1 MSHKEI
7 IFARKKLRRSFF
19 VFPPSRLIFSS
30 RLPGLQTKLTVQKG
44 NQYPRKRFT
53 PLPLPTMHYASIENL
68 AKSFG
73 IRTLFKNISF
83 YVEEGDKI
91 ALVARNGSGKSTLL
105 KIIAG
110 LDTADSGTVWVH
122 KDIKVIM
129 LQQDTHFEEMKSIW
143 DNVLRMDN
151 PVVKVVKEYEMCLE
165 QEEENIEK
173 LTDLMARVDE
183 LNAWSFESELKQ
195 ILGKLN
201 LHHLNEPVKNLSGGQ
216 RKRVALAQALIE
228 AQLHEGKCLLIL
240 DEPTN
245 HLDVEMIEW
254 LEDYLS
260 AQKVTLLC
268 VTHDRYF
275 LDAVCNEILEM
286 EDEKIYVY
294 KGNYDY
300 FLEQK
305 SLRQEVQASELQK
318 DKNIFRK
325 ELEWMRKQPKAR
337 TTKSKSRQDAFA
349 DIEERVSKRKEETDV
364 SLQVKMTRLG
374 GKVLEMKK
382 IYKSYGD
389 KVILKGFDHTF
400 KKGER
405 IGIVGKNGIGKS
417 TFLKI
422 ALQQE
427 KPDSGKV
434 NHGDT
439 VVFGNFNQEG
449 LQYKEDKRAIEYV
462 KDFAEFFPLA
472 DGTKISATQFM
483 EKFGFAS
490 EQQYTP
496 LSKLSGG
503 EKRRLHLLSI
513 LFLNPNFLILD
524 EPTNDLDLQT
534 LRTLEEFLLDF
545 PGCILIVSHDRYFMD
560 RMVDH
565 LFAFEGDGVIK
576 DFPGNYTLYREW
588 KSTVDRDSSTG
599 PGGLAVDRG
608 ASEEKQAPAI
618 KAEQRTTNIGQRKPS
633 FKEKHEFEQLEKE
646 MPELQK
652 EKAALEEKMN
662 SGSMDYD
669 ALQKAAQRISS
680 IVQLLDEKEMRWL
693 ELSERI

>member
-1 MSHKEI
+1 
-7 IFARKKLRRSFF
+7 
-19 VFPPSRLIFSS
+19 
-30 RLPGLQTKLTVQKG
+30 
-44 NQYPRKRFT
+44 
-53 PLPLPTMHYASIENL
+53 MHYASVENIS
-68 AKSFG
+68 KSFG

-91 ALVARNGSGKSTLL
+91 AFVARNGTGKSTLL

-110 LDTADSGTVWVH
+110 LDTADSGEVWVR
-122 KDIKVIM
+122 KDVKVIM
-129 LQQDTHFEEMKSIW
+129 LQQDTVFDNAKSIW

-151 PVVKVVKEYEMCLE
+151 PVVKVVKEYEMYL
-165 QEEENIEK
+165 EEEGHDDKK
-173 LTDLMARVDE
+173 LNDLIARLSE
-183 LNAWSFESELKQ
+183 LNAWNFESDVKQ

-228 AQLHEGKCLLIL
+228 SQLHEGRCLLIL

-254 LEDYLS
+254 LENFLS
-260 AQKVTLLC
+260 SQKSTLLL

-275 LDAVCNEILEM
+275 LDTVCNEIIELD
-286 EDEKIYVY
+286 DEKLYIY
-294 KGNYDY
+294 KDDYDY

-305 SLRQEVQASELQK
+305 SLRQEVQQSELSK

-337 TTKSKSRQDAFA
+337 TTKSKSRQDAFLNL
-349 DIEERVSKRKEETDV
+349 EEKISQQKDNTEV

-382 IYKSYGD
+382 VYKSYGD
-389 KVILKGFDHTF
+389 KPIIKGFDYTF

-417 TFLKI
+417 TFLRI
-422 ALQQE
+422 ALGTE
-427 KPDSGKV
+427 PPDSGKI
-434 NHGDT
+434 NHGET
-439 VVFGNFNQEG
+439 VVFGNFAQEG

-472 DGTKISATQFM
+472 DGSKISASQFM
-483 EKFGFAS
+483 EKFGFSA

-503 EKRRLHLLSI
+503 EKRRLHLLSV

-534 LRTLEEFLLDF
+534 LRTLEEFLKEF

-560 RMVDH
+560 RVVDH
-565 LFAFEGDGVIK
+565 LFAFEGDAVIR
-576 DFPGNYTLYREW
+576 DYPGNYTQYREAIANG
-588 KSTVDRDSSTG
+588 SLTDDRQLMKQNTKNVEQPPTAG
-599 PGGLAVDRG
+599 PN
-608 ASEEKQAPAI
+608 
-618 KAEQRTTNIGQRKPS
+618 TTS
-633 FKEKHEFEQLEKE
+633 
-646 MPELQK
+646 QK
-652 EKAALEEKMN
+652 
-662 SGSMDYD
+662 
-669 ALQKAAQRISS
+669 
-680 IVQLLDEKEMRWL
+680 
-693 ELSERI
+693 LSK

>member
-1 MSHKEI
+1 
-7 IFARKKLRRSFF
+7 
-19 VFPPSRLIFSS
+19 
-30 RLPGLQTKLTVQKG
+30 
-44 NQYPRKRFT
+44 
-53 PLPLPTMHYASIENL
+53 MHYASIENIG
-68 AKSFG
+68 KSFG

-83 YVEEGDKI
+83 YVEEGDKV
-91 ALVARNGSGKSTLL
+91 AFVARNGSGKSTLL

-110 LDTADSGTVWVH
+110 LDTADSGTLWVH
-122 KDIKVIM
+122 KDIKVVM
-129 LQQDTHFEEMKSIW
+129 LQQDTTFDETKSIW
-143 DNVLRMDN
+143 DNILRLDN

-165 QEEENIEK
+165 DDPENIDK
-173 LTDLMARVDE
+173 LTNLMARVDE
-183 LNAWSFESELKQ
+183 LNAWNFESELKQ

-245 HLDVEMIEW
+245 HLDVQMIEW

-294 KGNYDY
+294 KGDYDY

-305 SLRQEVQASELQK
+305 SLRHEVQQSELQK

-325 ELEWMRKQPKAR
+325 ELEWMRKQPRAR
-337 TTKSKSRQDAFA
+337 TTKSKSRQDAFTE
-349 DIEERVSKRKEETDV
+349 IEERVSQKKEDVDV

-382 IYKSYGD
+382 INKSYGD
-389 KVILKGFDHTF
+389 KVLIKGFEYIF

-405 IGIVGKNGIGKS
+405 VGIVGKNGVGKS

-422 ALQQE
+422 ALHQE

-439 VVFGNFNQEG
+439 VVFGNFDQEG
-449 LQYKEDKRAIEYV
+449 LVYKEDKRAIEFV

-472 DGTKISATQFM
+472 DGSKISASQFM
-483 EKFGFAS
+483 EKFGFMA

-503 EKRRLHLLSI
+503 EKRRLHLLSV

-565 LFAFEGDGVIK
+565 LFAFEGDGIIK
-576 DFPGNYTLYREW
+576 DFPGNYTQYREALASAQFTGHVIAD
-588 KSTVDRDSSTG
+588 KKTIEPVIRQRSAST
-599 PGGLAVDRG
+599 
-608 ASEEKQAPAI
+608 
-618 KAEQRTTNIGQRKPS
+618 EQKKLS
-633 FKEKHEFEQLEKE
+633 FKEKHEFESIEKE
-646 MPELQK
+646 IPLLQK
-652 EKAALEEKMN
+652 EKITLEEKMN
-662 SGSMDYD
+662 KGSMPFDE
-669 ALQKAAQRISS
+669 LQQAAQRIGG

-693 ELSERI
+693 ELSEKM

>member
-1 MSHKEI
+1 M
-7 IFARKKLRRSFF
+7 
-19 VFPPSRLIFSS
+19 
-30 RLPGLQTKLTVQKG
+30 
-44 NQYPRKRFT
+44 
-53 PLPLPTMHYASIENL
+53 
-68 AKSFG
+68 
-73 IRTLFKNISF
+73 LFKDISF
-83 YVEEGDKI
+83 YIEEGDKI
-91 ALVARNGSGKSTLL
+91 AFVARNGSGKSTLL

-110 LDTADSGTVWVH
+110 LDTADTGTVWVH
-122 KDIKVIM
+122 KDIKVVM
-129 LQQDTHFEEMKSIW
+129 LQQDTVFDEAKSIW

-165 QEEENIEK
+165 EDAENIDK

-183 LNAWSFESELKQ
+183 LNAWNFESELKQ

-216 RKRVALAQALIE
+216 RKRVALAQSLIE
-228 AQLHEGKCLLIL
+228 AQLHAGKCLLIL

-260 AQKVTLLC
+260 AQKITLLL

-275 LDAVCNEILEM
+275 LDTVCNEILEM
-286 EDEKIYVY
+286 DDEKVYEY
-294 KGNYDY
+294 KGDYDY

-305 SLRQEVQASELQK
+305 SLRHEVQASELQK

-337 TTKSKSRQDAFA
+337 TTKSKSRQDAFTV
-349 DIEERVSKRKEETDV
+349 IEERVNLKKEDAEV

-382 IYKSYGD
+382 INKSYGD
-389 KVILKGFDHTF
+389 KVLIKGFDYAF
-400 KKGER
+400 KRGER
-405 IGIVGKNGIGKS
+405 VGIVGKNGVGKS

-422 ALQQE
+422 ALHQE
-427 KPDSGKV
+427 KPDSGKI

-472 DGTKISATQFM
+472 DGTKLSASLFM
-483 EKFGFAS
+483 EKFGFTA

-503 EKRRLHLLSI
+503 EKRRLHLLSV

-560 RMVDH
+560 RVVDH
-565 LFAFEGDGVIK
+565 LFAFEGEGVIK
-576 DFPGNYTLYREW
+576 DFPGNYTQYREALA
-588 KSTVDRDSSTG
+588 KEQFTG
-599 PGGLAVDRG
+599 HVVVENKTEEPVTRQHTPAVNQ
-608 ASEEKQAPAI
+608 K
-618 KAEQRTTNIGQRKPS
+618 KLS
-633 FKEKHEFEQLEKE
+633 FKEKHEFESIEKE
-646 MPELQK
+646 IPLLQK
-652 EKAALEEKMN
+652 EKIILEEKMN
-662 SGSMDYD
+662 SGSMAFDE
-669 ALQKAAQRISS
+669 LQKSAQRIGE
-680 IVQLLDEKEMRWL
+680 IVQLLDEKEMKWL

>member
-1 MSHKEI
+1 
-7 IFARKKLRRSFF
+7 
-19 VFPPSRLIFSS
+19 
-30 RLPGLQTKLTVQKG
+30 
-44 NQYPRKRFT
+44 
-53 PLPLPTMHYASIENL
+53 MHYASVENL
-68 AKSFG
+68 SKSFG
-73 IRTLFKNISF
+73 IRTLFSNISF

-91 ALVARNGSGKSTLL
+91 AFVARNGSGKSTLL

-110 LDTADSGTVWVH
+110 LDTADSGTTWVH

-129 LQQDTHFEEMKSIW
+129 LQQDTPFAEEKSIW
-143 DNVLRMDN
+143 DNVLRMNN

-165 QEEENIEK
+165 EDADNIEK
-173 LTDLMARVDE
+173 LTDLMAQVDE
-183 LNAWSFESELKQ
+183 LNAWNFESELKQ

-201 LHHLNEPVKNLSGGQ
+201 LHHLNEQVKNLSGGQ

-260 AQKVTLLC
+260 GHKITLLL

-286 EDEKIYVY
+286 DEENIYTY
-294 KGNYDY
+294 KGDYDY

-305 SLRQEVQASELQK
+305 SLRHEVQASELQK

-349 DIEERVSKRKEETDV
+349 VVEERVSLKKEDVEV

-374 GKVLEMKK
+374 GKILEMKK
-382 IYKSYGD
+382 INKSYGY
-389 KVILKGFDHTF
+389 KVLIKGFDYTF
-400 KKGER
+400 KRGER
-405 IGIVGKNGIGKS
+405 VGIVGKNGVGKS

-422 ALQQE
+422 ALHEEQ
-427 KPDSGKV
+427 PDSGKI

-439 VVFGNFNQEG
+439 VVFGNFNQDG

-472 DGTKISATQFM
+472 DGTKISASQFM
-483 EKFGFAS
+483 EKFGFNA

-503 EKRRLHLLSI
+503 EKRRLHLLSV

-565 LFAFEGDGVIK
+565 LFAFEGNGVIK
-576 DFPGNYTLYREW
+576 DFPGNYTQYREALA
-588 KSTVDRDSSTG
+588 KEGFTG
-599 PGGLAVDRG
+599 NEIKPVAVEIKE
-608 ASEEKQAPAI
+608 SVIQNTAP
-618 KAEQRTTNIGQRKPS
+618 KTENRKLS
-633 FKEKHEFEQLEKE
+633 FKEKHEFESIEKE
-646 MPELQK
+646 MPQLQK
-652 EKAALEEKMN
+652 EKIILEEKMN
-662 SGSMDYD
+662 TGKLTYD
-669 ALQKAAQRISS
+669 ELQKAAARVSEI
-680 IVQLLDEKEMRWL
+680 ITLLDEKEMRWL